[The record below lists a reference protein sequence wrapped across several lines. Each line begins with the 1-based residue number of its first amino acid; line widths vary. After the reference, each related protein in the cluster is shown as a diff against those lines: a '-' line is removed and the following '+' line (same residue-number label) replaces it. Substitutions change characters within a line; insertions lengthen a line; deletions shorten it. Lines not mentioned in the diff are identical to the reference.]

1 MDVIK
6 ERLQIEGQLQTVK
19 NYGSSWA
26 ATRGIVATEG
36 VLGLYRAYW
45 IHQMT
50 WAPFN
55 GIYFATYE
63 ASKKYL
69 NQSKDVES
77 QSVVVNLVSSTK
89 SCHIS
94 TSTFLSLSCVIR
106 FSMPSVQTSSLIGAS
121 VASVATSPL
130 DLVKTRL
137 QVQGSNP
144 ALFDYDGPLDAL
156 RKILRREGPRAL
168 FDGVLARVIW
178 LTPRLSIA
186 VPTYE
191 FLKLKFSQL

>member
-19 NYGSSWA
+19 NYGNSWE
-26 ATRGIVATEG
+26 ATRGIVASEG

-63 ASKKYL
+63 ATKKYF
-69 NQSKDVES
+69 NQSTDSSS
-77 QSVVVNLVSSTK
+77 QSVAVNLVS
-89 SCHIS
+89 I
-94 TSTFLSLSCVIR
+94 LSFDVLFRVSLVIA
-106 FSMPSVQTSSLIGAS
+106 PSSSQTSSLIGAS

-144 ALFDYDGPLDAL
+144 VLFDYDGPLDAL

-186 VPTYE
+186 VPSYE
-191 FLKLKFSQL
+191 LLKLKFSQLQK